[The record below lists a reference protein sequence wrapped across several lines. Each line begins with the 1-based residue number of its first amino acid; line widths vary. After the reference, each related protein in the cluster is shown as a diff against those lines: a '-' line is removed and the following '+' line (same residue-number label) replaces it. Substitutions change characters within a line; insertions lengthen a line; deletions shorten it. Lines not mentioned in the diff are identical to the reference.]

1 MDPRSDLRNDD
12 ELVAAVRDGDRGAL
26 RALHTRHAPWVHLRL
41 RHRCG
46 DEGLVEEVVQ
56 DAFVRVWRKAS
67 TYRGTG
73 DVAAWIWTIALH
85 RLIDRLRKQ
94 TPLPVDH
101 TPATLSQSL
110 EDQVLVDVE
119 HGDLATAINRLSPE
133 LRMVVQATLVDGLT
147 TREAAR
153 LLNIPVGTVKTR
165 MMRAK
170 PLLREQLA

>member
-1 MDPRSDLRNDD
+1 MDPRADPRSDDA
-12 ELVAAVRDGDRGAL
+12 LVAAVRDGDRGAL
-26 RALHTRHAPWVHLRL
+26 QALHSRHAPWVHLRL

-46 DEGLVEEVVQ
+46 DEGLIEEVVQ

-73 DVAAWIWTIALH
+73 EVAAWIWTIAIH

-94 TPLPVDH
+94 TPQPVDF
-101 TPATLSQSL
+101 TPATLSASL
-110 EDQVLVDVE
+110 EDQVLLDVE

>member
-1 MDPRSDLRNDD
+1 MDPRVDLRSDD
-12 ELVAAVRDGDRGAL
+12 VLVAAVLEGDRGAL
-26 RALHTRHAPWVHLRL
+26 QVLHARHAPWIHLRL

-46 DEGLVEEVVQ
+46 DEGLIEEGVQ

-73 DVAAWIWTIALH
+73 DVAAWIWTIAIH

-94 TPLPVDH
+94 TPQPVAFA
-101 TPATLSQSL
+101 PAALTTSL
-110 EDQVLVDVE
+110 EEQVLLDVE
-119 HGDLATAINRLSPE
+119 HGDLATAIKRLSPE

>member
-1 MDPRSDLRNDD
+1 MDPRADPRNDD
-12 ELVAAVRDGDRGAL
+12 ALVAAIRDGDRGAL
-26 RALHTRHAPWVHLRL
+26 RTLHARHAPWIHLRL

-46 DEGLVEEVVQ
+46 DEGLIEEVVQ
-56 DAFVRVWRKAS
+56 DAFVRVWGKAS

-73 DVAAWIWTIALH
+73 DVAAWIWTIAIH

-94 TPLPVDH
+94 TPRPVAYVP
-101 TPATLSQSL
+101 TVASASL
-110 EDQVLVDVE
+110 EEQILLDAE

>member
-1 MDPRSDLRNDD
+1 MDPRADARTDD
-12 ELVAAVRDGDRGAL
+12 ALLTAVAEGDRGAL
-26 RALHTRHAPWVHLRL
+26 RALHARHAPWIHLRL

-46 DEGLVEEVVQ
+46 DEGLIEEVVQ

-67 TYRGTG
+67 TYRGAG
-73 DVAAWIWTIALH
+73 DVAAWIWTIAIH

-94 TPLPVDH
+94 TPLPVDYA
-101 TPATLSQSL
+101 PAAMSASL
-110 EDQVLVDVE
+110 EEQILVDVE
-119 HGDLATAINRLSPE
+119 HGDLASAINRLSPE
-133 LRMVVQATLVDGLT
+133 LRMVVQATLIDGLT

-165 MMRAK
+165 IMRAK

>member
-1 MDPRSDLRNDD
+1 MDPRVDLRSDD
-12 ELVAAVRDGDRGAL
+12 ALVAAVRDGDRGAL
-26 RALHTRHAPWVHLRL
+26 RTLHSRHAPWIHLRL

-46 DEGLVEEVVQ
+46 DEGLIEEVVQ

-67 TYRGTG
+67 TYRGSG
-73 DVAAWIWTIALH
+73 DVAAWIWTIAIH

-94 TPLPVDH
+94 TPQPVAYVP
-101 TPATLSQSL
+101 TVVSASL
-110 EDQVLVDVE
+110 EEQVLLDVE

>member
-1 MDPRSDLRNDD
+1 MDPRVDLRSDGV
-12 ELVAAVRDGDRGAL
+12 LMAAVRDGDRGAL
-26 RALHTRHAPWVHLRL
+26 QTLHSRHAPWIHLRL

-46 DEGLVEEVVQ
+46 DEGLIEEVVQ

-67 TYRGTG
+67 TYRGSG
-73 DVAAWIWTIALH
+73 DVAAWIWTIAIH

-94 TPLPVDH
+94 TPQPVAYVP
-101 TPATLSQSL
+101 TVVSASL
-110 EDQVLVDVE
+110 EEQVLLDVE

>member
-1 MDPRSDLRNDD
+1 MAPPVDPRSDDA
-12 ELVAAVRDGDRGAL
+12 LVAAVRDGDRGAL
-26 RALHTRHAPWVHLRL
+26 QALHARHAPWVHLRL
-41 RHRCG
+41 RQRCG
-46 DEGLVEEVVQ
+46 DEGLIEEVVQ

-67 TYRGTG
+67 TYRDTG
-73 DVAAWIWTIALH
+73 DVAAWIWAIAIH

-94 TPLPVDH
+94 TPQPMAY
-101 TPATLSQSL
+101 TPAAVSVSL
-110 EDQVLVDVE
+110 EEQILLEVE

-170 PLLREQLA
+170 PLLREQLT

>member
-1 MDPRSDLRNDD
+1 MDPRADPRNDD
-12 ELVAAVRDGDRGAL
+12 ALVAAIRDGDRGAL
-26 RALHTRHAPWVHLRL
+26 RTLHSRHAPWIHLRL

-46 DEGLVEEVVQ
+46 DEGLIEEVVQ
-56 DAFVRVWRKAS
+56 DAFVRVWGKAS

-73 DVAAWIWTIALH
+73 DVAAWIWTIAIH

-94 TPLPVDH
+94 TPQPVAYMP
-101 TPATLSQSL
+101 TVASASL
-110 EDQVLVDVE
+110 EEQILLDVE

>member
-1 MDPRSDLRNDD
+1 MDPRVDLRSDGV
-12 ELVAAVRDGDRGAL
+12 LMAAVRDGDRSAL
-26 RALHTRHAPWVHLRL
+26 QTLHSRHAPWIHLRL

-46 DEGLVEEVVQ
+46 DEGLIEEVVQ

-67 TYRGTG
+67 TYRGSG
-73 DVAAWIWTIALH
+73 DVAAWIWTIAIH

-94 TPLPVDH
+94 TPQPVAYVP
-101 TPATLSQSL
+101 TVESASL
-110 EDQVLVDVE
+110 EEQVLLDVE

>member
-1 MDPRSDLRNDD
+1 MDPRADPRNDD
-12 ELVAAVRDGDRGAL
+12 ALVAAIRDGDRGAL
-26 RALHTRHAPWVHLRL
+26 RTLHARHAPWIHLRL

-46 DEGLVEEVVQ
+46 DEGLIEEVVQ
-56 DAFVRVWRKAS
+56 DAFVRVWGKAS

-73 DVAAWIWTIALH
+73 DVAAWIWTIAIH

-94 TPLPVDH
+94 TPQPVAYV
-101 TPATLSQSL
+101 PAVASASL
-110 EDQVLVDVE
+110 EEQILLDVE

>member
-1 MDPRSDLRNDD
+1 MEPRPDPRSDDA
-12 ELVAAVRDGDRGAL
+12 LVAAVRDGDRAAL
-26 RALHTRHAPWVHLRL
+26 RTLHARHAPWIHLRL

-46 DEGLVEEVVQ
+46 DEGLIEEVVQ

-94 TPLPVDH
+94 TPQPVDYA
-101 TPATLSQSL
+101 PIALSQSL
-110 EDQVLVDVE
+110 EEQILFDVE

-133 LRMVVQATLVDGLT
+133 LRMVVQATLIDGLT

>member
-1 MDPRSDLRNDD
+1 MDPRADPRNDD
-12 ELVAAVRDGDRGAL
+12 ALVAAIRDGDRGAL
-26 RALHTRHAPWVHLRL
+26 RTLHARHAPWIHLRL

-46 DEGLVEEVVQ
+46 DEGLIEEVVQ
-56 DAFVRVWRKAS
+56 DAFVRVWGKAS

-73 DVAAWIWTIALH
+73 DVAAWIWTIAIH

-94 TPLPVDH
+94 TPHPVAYVP
-101 TPATLSQSL
+101 TVASASL
-110 EDQVLVDVE
+110 EEQILLDVE

>member
-1 MDPRSDLRNDD
+1 MDPRVDPRSD
-12 ELVAAVRDGDRGAL
+12 EALVAAVRDGDRGAL
-26 RALHTRHAPWVHLRL
+26 RVLHARHAPWVHLRL
-41 RHRCG
+41 RQRCG
-46 DEGLVEEVVQ
+46 DEGLIEEVVQ

-73 DVAAWIWTIALH
+73 DVAAWIWTIAIH

-94 TPLPVDH
+94 TPQPVAYA
-101 TPATLSQSL
+101 PAEMSASL
-110 EDQVLVDVE
+110 EEQILFDVE